1 MRISDWSS
9 DVCSSDLTTLNRDIE
24 RARIEDARL
33 AQLPVSPEVKAL
45 RADVRT
51 QLDNLAFQ
59 QSETIVQLSA
69 FPQYRVVAS
78 GKLDLAELQQ
88 VLRPGEAYLKMLV
101 VGEGVYAML
110 IEPDAAQLW
119 KSDIAASD
127 LDQAVDTIRS
137 TISGSEEKTS
147 EHQSIMRPS
156 SDV

>member
-1 MRISDWSS
+1 MIRRPPRYTRTDT
-9 DVCSSDLTTLNRDIE
+9 LFPYTTLFR
-24 RARIEDARL
+24 
-33 AQLPVSPEVKAL
+33 
-45 RADVRT
+45 
-51 QLDNLAFQ
+51 
-59 QSETIVQLSA
+59 SETIVQLSA

-137 TISGSEEKTS
+137 TF
-147 EHQSIMRPS
+147 SIVENGRRLTYPFDAAMSYKLYGQLFGPVAARLPAVPDRKSTRLNS
-156 SDV
+156 SH